1 MNEKP
6 KIVVVVGPTA
16 SGKSNIAIDIAKK
29 FDGEIINADSMQVYK
44 YMDVGTAKPTLEERE
59 RIQHHMIDLVEPDK
73 DFNVGVYIRGAKKV
87 IEKLFKSNKHII
99 VVGGTGL
106 YIKALVRGLVDVHA
120 GSIKI
125 RNDLEKEIECFGLNS
140 LYDKLIKVDNNAAN
154 RIHPNDR
161 VRIVRALEVFYQ
173 TNQPISELQKKH
185 GFKESPY
192 EALLIGI
199 YHERCELYKRI
210 DDRVDGMIKNNLIA
224 EVETLL
230 KQGYGP
236 ELKSMQSL
244 GYKEIS
250 QYILG
255 NDTLGDAVSL
265 LKRNSR
271 RYAKRQFTWFKKDEL
286 VKWLSNRNEM
296 FRLVK
301 NFYN

>member
-16 SGKSNIAIDIAKK
+16 SGKSSFAMDIARK
-29 FDGEIINADSMQVYK
+29 FDGEIVNADSMQVYE
-44 YMDVGTAKPTLEERE
+44 YMDVGTAKPTSEERA
-59 RIQHHMIDLVEPDK
+59 RVKHHMIDLVKPDK
-73 DFNVGVYIRGAKKV
+73 EFNVGVYVRGAKKV

-106 YIKALVRGLVDVHA
+106 YIKALVRGLVDVHG

-140 LYDKLIKVDNNAAN
+140 LHDKLIKIDKDAAD

-173 TNQPISELQKKH
+173 TDQTITELQKKH

-192 EALLIGI
+192 EALLVGI
-199 YHERCELYKRI
+199 YHERGELYKKI
-210 DDRVDGMIKNNLIA
+210 DDRVDKMIKNNLIA
-224 EVETLL
+224 EVDTLL
-230 KQGYGP
+230 KQGYGS

-244 GYKEIS
+244 GYKEIT

-255 NDTLGDAVSL
+255 NDTLADAVSL
-265 LKRNSR
+265 LKRNTR
-271 RYAKRQFTWFKKDEL
+271 RYAKRQFTWFKKDEA
-286 VKWLSNRNEM
+286 VNWLSDRNEM
-296 FRLVK
+296 LRLVEK
-301 NFYN
+301 FYN

>member
-6 KIVVVVGPTA
+6 KIVVIVGPTA
-16 SGKSNIAIDIAKK
+16 SGKSDVAIDIAKK

-44 YMDVGTAKPTLEERE
+44 YMDIGTAKPTLEERE
-59 RIQHHMIDLVEPDK
+59 SIRHHMIDLVEPDQ
-73 DFNVGVYIRGAKKV
+73 DFNVGVYVRGAKKV
-87 IEKLFKSNKHII
+87 IEKLFKSNKHIV

-106 YIKALVRGLVDVHA
+106 YIKALVRGLVDVHG

-140 LYDKLIKVDNNAAN
+140 LYDKLIKVDNDAAN

-185 GFKESPY
+185 GFRESPY
-192 EALLIGI
+192 EALLMGI
-199 YHERCELYKRI
+199 YHERCKLYKRI

-255 NDTLGDAVSL
+255 NDTLGEAVRL
-265 LKRNSR
+265 LKRNTR

-286 VKWLSNRNEM
+286 VKWFSDRNEI
-296 FRLVK
+296 LGLAEE
-301 NFYN
+301 FYN

>member
-6 KIVVVVGPTA
+6 KIVVIVGPTA
-16 SGKSNIAIDIAKK
+16 SGKSDVAIDIAKK

-44 YMDVGTAKPTLEERE
+44 YMDIGTAKPTLEERE
-59 RIQHHMIDLVEPDK
+59 SIRHHMIDLVEPDQ
-73 DFNVGVYIRGAKKV
+73 DFNVGVYVRGAKKV
-87 IEKLFKSNKHII
+87 IEKLFKSNKHIV

-106 YIKALVRGLVDVHA
+106 YIKALVRGLVDVHG

-140 LYDKLIKVDNNAAN
+140 LYDKLIKVDNDAAN

-185 GFKESPY
+185 GFRESPY
-192 EALLIGI
+192 EALLMGI
-199 YHERCELYKRI
+199 YHDRCKLYKRI
-210 DDRVDGMIKNNLIA
+210 DDRVDEMIKNNLIA

-255 NDTLGDAVSL
+255 NDTLGEAVRL
-265 LKRNSR
+265 LKRNTR

-286 VKWLSNRNEM
+286 VKWFSDRNEI
-296 FRLVK
+296 LGLAEE
-301 NFYN
+301 FYN

>member
-1 MNEKP
+1 MDKKP
-6 KIVVVVGPTA
+6 KIVVLVGPTA
-16 SGKSNIAIDIAKK
+16 SGKSDFAIDIAKK

-44 YMDVGTAKPTLEERE
+44 YMDIGTAKPTLEERE
-59 RIQHHMIDLVEPDK
+59 HIKHHMIDNVKPDK
-73 DFNVGVYIRGAKKV
+73 DINVGVYVRGAKKV

-106 YIKALVRGLVDVHA
+106 YIKALVRGLVDAHG
-120 GSIKI
+120 GSIKV

-140 LYDKLIKVDNNAAN
+140 LYDKLIKVDNDTAN

-185 GFKESPY
+185 GFRESPY
-192 EALLIGI
+192 EALLMGI

-296 FRLVK
+296 FRLVEK
-301 NFYN
+301 FYN